1 MAATFTLNL
10 TIIGVGQVD
19 VSSGY
24 GIYGGNLSGAPI
36 TYAITLPQGTT
47 IDLIAM
53 FLPDCGTHF
62 WSGDGVENPVVNP
75 LSIYISPTEDPVSLN
90 TTITFYCTSSTI
102 PAGSTCCNIMPDA
115 APPEPSSE
123 SVRIA
128 ALQRC
133 VAQQALPPGFI
144 NCAPC
149 RPETTNP
156 QRRYTTTSE
165 HDRLLREISRC
176 GFYYRNSQTGGIC
189 SNSRLEQHDTTRSRS
204 AAVGAPLLETTRPYT
219 IHQHRTISRLHGIEE
234 IARPVRGP
242 SAGEFTA
249 RRRSAIEAAAASA
262 IRHGEHF
269 RTLPPPPPCTPPNTL
284 PQPGVPYRQQPTPCI
299 LGLRRVDY
307 SNPIAK

>member
-10 TIIGVGQVD
+10 TIVGVGQVD

-24 GIYGGNLSGAPI
+24 GIFGGNLSGAPI
-36 TYAITLPQGTT
+36 TYAITLPQGVT

-53 FLPDCGTHF
+53 FLPDCNSHA
-62 WSGDGVENPVVNP
+62 WSGDFVENPTINP
-75 LSIYISPTEDPVSLN
+75 LSIYVAPTIEPVIIN
-90 TTITFYCTSSTI
+90 TTITFYCTPTGI
-102 PAGSTCCNIMPDA
+102 TGEGCCNIMPVA
-115 APPEPSSE
+115 APPEPTSE

-156 QRRYTTTSE
+156 QRRYTTIGE
-165 HDRLLREISRC
+165 RDRLLREISRC
-176 GFYYRNSQTGGIC
+176 GFYYRNSHTGGIC
-189 SNSRLEQHDTTRSRS
+189 QSTRQEQHDTTRNRS
-204 AAVGAPLLETTRPYT
+204 VSAGAPLLETTRPYT
-219 IHQHRTISRLHGIEE
+219 IHQYRTISRLHGIEE

-242 SAGEFTA
+242 SAGELTV
-249 RRRSAIEAAAASA
+249 RRRAAIEAAAASA
-262 IRHGEHF
+262 VRHGEHF

>member
-24 GIYGGNLSGAPI
+24 GIYGGTLAGTPI

-47 IDLIAM
+47 IDLITM
-53 FLPDCGTHF
+53 FLPDCGTHL
-62 WSGDGVENPVVNP
+62 WSGDFVDNPTANRVR
-75 LSIYISPTEDPVSLN
+75 IYVIPTEGEVIIN
-90 TTITFYCTSSTI
+90 ITITFYCTSTRI
-102 PAGSTCCNIMPDA
+102 TGEGCCNIMPNA
-115 APPEPSSE
+115 APPEPTSE

-128 ALQRC
+128 ARGRC
-133 VAQQALPPGFI
+133 AAQQALPPGFV

-156 QRRYTTTSE
+156 QRRYTTIGE
-165 HDRLLREISRC
+165 RDRLLSEISRC
-176 GFYYRNSQTGGIC
+176 GFYFLNSQTGGLC
-189 SNSRLEQHDTTRSRS
+189 ADTRADQNDMTRNQSI
-204 AAVGAPLLETTRPYT
+204 VDGAPLLETTRPYT
-219 IHQHRTISRLHGIEE
+219 IHQYRTISRLHGIEE

-242 SAGEFTA
+242 TAGEFTA
-249 RRRSAIEAAAASA
+249 RRRTAIQTAAANAV
-262 IRHGEHF
+262 RHGEHF